1 MTSVRSHYFIILKSL
16 FFIICFLAGL
26 TLLSSSSDQN
36 ADAPKE
42 IVCFV
47 YHRVGDH
54 RYPSTN
60 TSTKDFE
67 SHLSYLSK
75 NGFKVLSYS
84 DAIDYMKSDGP
95 QQKVAVITIDDGYK
109 SFYKNGYPLLKKYKF
124 PATLFI
130 NTESVGGG
138 DLMSWEEIK
147 TMSEN
152 GIEIGNHTHS
162 HAFFLNKPAG
172 ERYKLF
178 RDEIELSQ
186 SLIKKNLALTPEVFT
201 YPYGEFDPEMKK
213 IVKDIG
219 FKAASAQNSGVA
231 HKNGDLFMTPRFSM
245 SESYAAIKQFAE
257 KANMK
262 ALRVTNSDPESFVL
276 GSNKRPLLKLTV
288 DTKDLRTNQFQCF
301 IQGSPCEFKVISK
314 TESSAV
320 ISLQATK
327 ALTGKRR
334 TLYTVTVPDKEGKW
348 HWYSH
353 VWINP
358 GVADDGG

>member
-1 MTSVRSHYFIILKSL
+1 MTSKSL
-16 FFIICFLAGL
+16 LFIICFLAAFAL
-26 TLLSSSSDQN
+26 TSSSSDQN
-36 ADAPKE
+36 TDAGPKE
-42 IVCFV
+42 AVCFV

-60 TSTKDFE
+60 TSIKDFE

-75 NGFKVLSYS
+75 NSFKVLSYS
-84 DAIDYMKSDGP
+84 DAIDYLKSDGP
-95 QQKVAVITIDDGYK
+95 TQKVAVITIDDGYR

-138 DLMSWEEIK
+138 DMMSWEEIK

-172 ERYKLF
+172 ERYKIF
-178 RDEIELSQ
+178 REEVELSQ
-186 SLIKKNLALTPEVFT
+186 SIIKKNLGLTPEVFT

-213 IVKDIG
+213 IIKEIG

-231 HKNGDLFMTPRFSM
+231 HANGDLFMTPRFPM
-245 SESYAAIKQFAE
+245 SESYSAIKQFAE

-262 ALRVTNSDPESFVL
+262 ALRVTKSDPESFVL
-276 GSNKRPLLKLTV
+276 GANKRPLLKLTV

-301 IQGSPCEFKVISK
+301 IQGRPCEFKVISK

-327 ALTGKRR
+327 ALAGKRR
-334 TLYTVTVPDKEGKW
+334 TLYTVTVPDKQGKW

-358 GVADDGG
+358 GVADDSK